1 MILKKQMILNSEV
14 NKNNRRYPEEVL
26 ESIKAQINSKPKSM
40 NIGTLGYGESFD
52 TNMREA
58 AFTYSNAAIENG
70 VLYADIE
77 ILETM
82 MGDEVKRILELG
94 PTETVFRP
102 KGTGTFEGSIPE
114 ETKNLLNVPN
124 RVSMDY
130 QIVGMAAIDKSDDSF
145 NTEEDGQ

>member
-1 MILKKQMILNSEV
+1 L
-14 NKNNRRYPEEVL
+14 VL
-26 ESIKAQINSKPKSM
+26 DRCN
-40 NIGTLGYGESFD
+40 LGYGESFD
-52 TNMREA
+52 TNMRDA
-58 AFTYSNAAIENG
+58 AFTYSNAVIENG

-130 QIVGMAAIDKSDDSF
+130 QILGMAAIDKLDDSF
-145 NTEEDGQ
+145 NIEEDGQ